1 VKSCGNLVFSCMIIL
16 GEVSKSS
23 FCHYFCMVMVHFLAH
38 DKDYEIACLINS
50 RSEELKLLL
59 LYFAFA
65 RLCLIG
71 LYCQASKALKFY
83 HFRGLD

>member
-1 VKSCGNLVFSCMIIL
+1 MFSCMIIL
-16 GEVSKSS
+16 GEVSKFA
-23 FCHYFCMVMVHFLAH
+23 FCHYFWMVILHFLAH

-59 LYFAFA
+59 LHFVFA

-71 LYCQASKALKFY
+71 LYCQASKAL
-83 HFRGLD
+83 RC